1 MLDNEPRKDA
11 DTHGKTSKEKKE
23 ETVIMARTISRITDT
38 TTESAEAD
46 KDKSQGRPV
55 VRAKIQDSD

>member
-1 MLDNEPRKDA
+1 MKN
-11 DTHGKTSKEKKE
+11 
-23 ETVIMARTISRITDT
+23 ISRIAAT

-46 KDKSQGRPV
+46 KDASAGYIV